1 MEAFPT
7 GRFVAV
13 VAVAMA
19 ALLCE
24 RHHPLAVTLPLD
36 PQIMKEVKQ
45 PPSITRQSP
54 VDYIVDPR
62 DNIVVE
68 CEGQGNPTP
77 KFQWRKDG
85 RRFDPDDDPYV
96 SWHEGSGT
104 ITIDM
109 VAAGIAEAYEGI
121 YQCSAENEGGTALSE
136 NITVRLSRAPLWPR
150 ENLEPVV
157 AMEGSSAVLPCNP
170 PDGLPPPI
178 IFWMDGSM
186 ERVPQDSRVSQGL
199 NGNLYFANVLPTD
212 GKDDYVCY
220 ARFTHTQTI
229 QQKQPLKL
237 IVRPKRPS
245 KSRPSFLEPAGTTS
259 SKLVLRGDTL
269 LLECIAQG
277 LPTPELQWSKLGGE
291 ITRDRVT
298 FDNFNK
304 TLSIHDASE
313 ADSGSYQCRA
323 TNSEGKALHTVT
335 VTVEAKPYWIPPV
348 PESRVYSPRDNA
360 QLVCRAHG
368 TPKPLIRWLI
378 NGAPIDE
385 SPADPGRRVDG
396 DTVMLNE
403 LNVGGS
409 AVYQCEASNRHGTIL
424 TNAYVSVLA
433 VPPRMLTE
441 PDRLYMTR
449 EKQVVYIECKVF
461 ASPRPNILWF
471 KGVEGSQL
479 QGARYRTFENGTLR
493 ISDVRRTDAGTYTCV
508 ASNDLRSN
516 QVQARL
522 SVKEATQI
530 SGLPKTLSA
539 RKGSD
544 VRLECVVRHDPSLEV
559 TVLWRRNGAVLPY
572 ESRYRVN
579 GSILVIA
586 SVREADEA
594 RFTCTATTGT
604 DSDSAGTSLRVLDR
618 PDAPTDLR
626 LSERQD
632 RSVHLGW
639 AKGSSHN
646 SPITEFLVEFED
658 ERFDPGTWKEL
669 TRVSGNRS
677 SAELRL
683 SPYMDYRFR
692 VTAANEVGESP
703 PSVPSESHT
712 TGPAAPDMNPTGVKG
727 EGTQPNNM
735 IISWTPL
742 SGADSNGP
750 GLHYLV
756 GWRVRSAGGDG
767 DGGGAWTDTLVTEAA
782 RYAVQHTPTFT
793 AYELRVRAVNDAGE
807 GPEPRVVIG
816 YSGEDSPLEA
826 PGKVDVEVLNSTFVR
841 VSWEP
846 VTEASVRGHL
856 KGYKVF
862 YWKVRELL
870 GHPTQ
875 QQQQRRRRRRRRSD
889 RRFLVFTPDQRH
901 GVVPGLEP
909 FSSYQLDVRV
919 SNGRSD
925 GPPSPARSFQTP
937 EGVPSK
943 PEFLRIQSITFNSA
957 TLVWAPP
964 LQPHGVITGYVL
976 HYQSTSLPL
985 LLPSHSLP
993 RPLAPDLVRPAV
1005 NGSGPELGPPARVEL
1020 ARPNVTSHTLDGLR
1034 RNTRYR
1040 FGVSARTRAGEGGTA
1055 DEEGSTDLDVA
1066 PAWMDPVVAG
1076 VGENFVNLSLAAT
1089 PGGRSADVRYVEY
1102 APAESDGGWVRVLV
1116 SPGQTFAVISGL
1128 EPGTAYRLRCSVDT
1142 TPGGVSYG
1150 GEVPVETMSTAEVA
1164 SAQLTIATEGW
1175 FIGIMCAVALLVLVL
1190 LVVCFV
1196 RRSKGGKY
1204 PVKERE
1210 CAYPDPENQQMR
1222 ENIFAECSD
1231 NENKPL
1237 QGGSSGSSDSVRS
1250 GGRHGAG
1257 DADTQVPFNE
1267 DGSFI
1272 GKYATATET
1281 AATAAATTAVAANGG
1296 GGAGGGGRREN
1307 GHARTRRS
1315 SEADDAC

>member
-237 IVRPKRPS
+237 IVRPSEWRGARASSSSNSAPEGPNFIS
-245 KSRPSFLEPAGTTS
+245 LFRPSFLEPAGTTS

-692 VTAANEVGESP
+692 VMAANEVGESP

-767 DGGGAWTDTLVTEAA
+767 DGAWTDTLVTEAA

-807 GPEPRVVIG
+807 GPEPRIVIG

-856 KGYKVF
+856 KGYK
-862 YWKVRELL
+862 
-870 GHPTQ
+870 

-909 FSSYQLDVRV
+909 FSSYELDVRV

-976 HYQSTSLPL
+976 HYQSI
-985 LLPSHSLP
+985 
-993 RPLAPDLVRPAV
+993 

-1055 DEEGSTDLDVA
+1055 DEEGSTDLDV
-1066 PAWMDPVVAG
+1066 G
-1076 VGENFVNLSLAAT
+1076 
-1089 PGGRSADVRYVEY
+1089 
-1102 APAESDGGWVRVLV
+1102 DGGWVRVLV

-1150 GEVPVETMSTAEVA
+1150 GEVPVETMSTEVA

>member
-13 VAVAMA
+13 VTVAMA

-237 IVRPKRPS
+237 IVRPMDADNDTASQPGHERPS
-245 KSRPSFLEPAGTTS
+245 RSRPAFLEPAGTTS

-304 TLSIHDASE
+304 TLSIRDASE

-368 TPKPLIRWLI
+368 TPKPRIRWLI

-396 DTVMLNE
+396 DTVMLND
-403 LNVGGS
+403 LDVGGS

-424 TNAYVSVLA
+424 ANAYVSVLA

-479 QGARYRTFENGTLR
+479 QGTRYRTFENGTLR
-493 ISDVRRTDAGTYTCV
+493 ITDVRRTDAGTYTCV

-530 SGLPKTLSA
+530 SGLPKMLSA

-544 VRLECVVRHDPSLEV
+544 VRLECIVRHDPSLEV

-594 RFTCTATTGT
+594 RFVCTATTGT

-632 RSVHLGW
+632 RSVHLAW

-727 EGTQPNNM
+727 EGTQPSNM

-756 GWRVRSAGGDG
+756 GWRVRDAGGDG
-767 DGGGAWTDTLVTEAA
+767 DAGGAWTDTLVTEAA
-782 RYAVQHTPTFT
+782 RYVVQPTPTFT

-807 GPEPRVVIG
+807 APEPRVVIG

-826 PGKVDVEVLNSTFVR
+826 PGRVDVEVLNSTFVR

-875 QQQQRRRRRRRRSD
+875 EQQRRRRRRRRSD
-889 RRFLVFTPDQRH
+889 RRFLVFAPDRRH

-909 FSSYQLDVRV
+909 FCSYELDVRV

-976 HYQSTSLPL
+976 HYQS
-985 LLPSHSLP
+985 
-993 RPLAPDLVRPAV
+993 V

-1040 FGVSARTRAGEGGTA
+1040 FGVSARTRAGEGGAA
-1055 DEEGSTDLDVA
+1055 DEEGSTDLDV
-1066 PAWMDPVVAG
+1066 
-1076 VGENFVNLSLAAT
+1076 
-1089 PGGRSADVRYVEY
+1089 
-1102 APAESDGGWVRVLV
+1102 
-1116 SPGQTFAVISGL
+1116 
-1128 EPGTAYRLRCSVDT
+1128 
-1142 TPGGVSYG
+1142 
-1150 GEVPVETMSTAEVA
+1150 EVA

-1190 LVVCFV
+1190 LFVCFV

-1222 ENIFAECSD
+1222 ENIFAECRIRRRD

-1257 DADTQVPFNE
+1257 DGDADTQVPFNE

-1281 AATAAATTAVAANGG
+1281 AAAAATTAVAANGG

-1307 GHARTRRS
+1307 GHARTRRG

>member
-13 VAVAMA
+13 VTVAMA

-237 IVRPKRPS
+237 IVRPMDADNDTASQPGHERPS
-245 KSRPSFLEPAGTTS
+245 RSRPAFLEPAGTTS

-304 TLSIHDASE
+304 TLSIRDASE

-368 TPKPLIRWLI
+368 TPKPRIRWLI

-396 DTVMLNE
+396 DTVMLND
-403 LNVGGS
+403 LDVGGS

-424 TNAYVSVLA
+424 ANAYVSVLA

-479 QGARYRTFENGTLR
+479 QGTRYRTFENGTLR
-493 ISDVRRTDAGTYTCV
+493 ITDVRRTDAGTYTCV

-530 SGLPKTLSA
+530 SGLPKMLSA

-544 VRLECVVRHDPSLEV
+544 VRLECIVRHDPSLEV

-594 RFTCTATTGT
+594 RFVCTATTGT

-632 RSVHLGW
+632 RSVHLAW

-727 EGTQPNNM
+727 EGTQPSNM

-756 GWRVRSAGGDG
+756 GWRVRDAGGDG
-767 DGGGAWTDTLVTEAA
+767 DAGGAWTDTLVTEAA
-782 RYAVQHTPTFT
+782 RYVVQPTPTFT

-807 GPEPRVVIG
+807 APEPRVVIG

-826 PGKVDVEVLNSTFVR
+826 PGRVDVEVLNSTFVR

-875 QQQQRRRRRRRRSD
+875 EQQRRRRRRRRSD
-889 RRFLVFTPDQRH
+889 RRFLVFAPDRRH

-909 FSSYQLDVRV
+909 FCSYELDVRV

-976 HYQSTSLPL
+976 HYQS
-985 LLPSHSLP
+985 
-993 RPLAPDLVRPAV
+993 V

-1040 FGVSARTRAGEGGTA
+1040 FGVSARTRAGEGGAA
-1055 DEEGSTDLDVA
+1055 DEEGSTDLDV
-1066 PAWMDPVVAG
+1066 
-1076 VGENFVNLSLAAT
+1076 
-1089 PGGRSADVRYVEY
+1089 
-1102 APAESDGGWVRVLV
+1102 
-1116 SPGQTFAVISGL
+1116 
-1128 EPGTAYRLRCSVDT
+1128 
-1142 TPGGVSYG
+1142 
-1150 GEVPVETMSTAEVA
+1150 AEVA

-1190 LVVCFV
+1190 LFVCFV

-1222 ENIFAECSD
+1222 ENIFAECRIRRRD

-1257 DADTQVPFNE
+1257 DGDADTQVPFNE

-1281 AATAAATTAVAANGG
+1281 AAAAATTAVAANGG

-1307 GHARTRRS
+1307 GHARTRRG

>member
-13 VAVAMA
+13 VTVAMA

-237 IVRPKRPS
+237 IVRPMDADNDTASQPGHERPS
-245 KSRPSFLEPAGTTS
+245 RSRPAFLEPAGTTS

-304 TLSIHDASE
+304 TLSIRDASE

-368 TPKPLIRWLI
+368 TPKPRIRWLI

-396 DTVMLNE
+396 DTVMLND
-403 LNVGGS
+403 LDVGGS

-424 TNAYVSVLA
+424 ANAYVSVLA

-479 QGARYRTFENGTLR
+479 QGTRYRTFENGTLR
-493 ISDVRRTDAGTYTCV
+493 ITDVRRTDAGTYTCV

-530 SGLPKTLSA
+530 SGLPKMLSA

-544 VRLECVVRHDPSLEV
+544 VRLECIVRHDPSLEV

-594 RFTCTATTGT
+594 RFVCTATTGT

-632 RSVHLGW
+632 RSVHLAW

-727 EGTQPNNM
+727 EGTQPSNM

-756 GWRVRSAGGDG
+756 GWRVRGAGGDG
-767 DGGGAWTDTLVTEAA
+767 DAGGAWTDTLVTEAA
-782 RYAVQHTPTFT
+782 RYVVQPTPTFT

-807 GPEPRVVIG
+807 APEPRVVIG

-826 PGKVDVEVLNSTFVR
+826 PGRVDVEVLNSTFVR

-875 QQQQRRRRRRRRSD
+875 EQQRRRRRRRRSD
-889 RRFLVFTPDQRH
+889 RRFLVFAPDRRH

-909 FSSYQLDVRV
+909 FCSYELDVRV

-976 HYQSTSLPL
+976 HYQS
-985 LLPSHSLP
+985 
-993 RPLAPDLVRPAV
+993 V

-1040 FGVSARTRAGEGGTA
+1040 FGVSARTRAGEGGSA
-1055 DEEGSTDLDVA
+1055 DEEGSTDLDV
-1066 PAWMDPVVAG
+1066 
-1076 VGENFVNLSLAAT
+1076 
-1089 PGGRSADVRYVEY
+1089 
-1102 APAESDGGWVRVLV
+1102 
-1116 SPGQTFAVISGL
+1116 
-1128 EPGTAYRLRCSVDT
+1128 
-1142 TPGGVSYG
+1142 
-1150 GEVPVETMSTAEVA
+1150 EVA

-1190 LVVCFV
+1190 LFVCFV

-1222 ENIFAECSD
+1222 ENIFAECRIRRRD

-1257 DADTQVPFNE
+1257 DGDADTQVPFNE

-1281 AATAAATTAVAANGG
+1281 AAAAATTAVAANGG

-1307 GHARTRRS
+1307 GHARTRRG

>member
-13 VAVAMA
+13 VTVAMA

-237 IVRPKRPS
+237 IVRPMDADNDTASQPGHERPS
-245 KSRPSFLEPAGTTS
+245 RSRPAFLEPAGTTS

-304 TLSIHDASE
+304 TLSIRDASE

-368 TPKPLIRWLI
+368 TPKPRIRWLI

-396 DTVMLNE
+396 DTVMLND
-403 LNVGGS
+403 LDVGGS

-424 TNAYVSVLA
+424 ANAYVSVLA

-479 QGARYRTFENGTLR
+479 QGTRYRTFENGTLR
-493 ISDVRRTDAGTYTCV
+493 ITDVRRTDAGTYTCV

-530 SGLPKTLSA
+530 SGLPKMLSA

-544 VRLECVVRHDPSLEV
+544 VRLECIVRHDPSLEV

-594 RFTCTATTGT
+594 RFVCTATTGT

-632 RSVHLGW
+632 RSVHLAW

-727 EGTQPNNM
+727 EGTQPSNM

-756 GWRVRSAGGDG
+756 GWRVRGAGGDG
-767 DGGGAWTDTLVTEAA
+767 DAGGAWTDTLVTEAA
-782 RYAVQHTPTFT
+782 RYVVQPTPTFT

-807 GPEPRVVIG
+807 APEPRVVIG

-826 PGKVDVEVLNSTFVR
+826 PGRVDVEVLNSTFVR

-875 QQQQRRRRRRRRSD
+875 EQQRRRRRRRRSD
-889 RRFLVFTPDQRH
+889 RRFLVFAPDRRH

-909 FSSYQLDVRV
+909 FCSYELDVRV

-976 HYQSTSLPL
+976 HYQS
-985 LLPSHSLP
+985 
-993 RPLAPDLVRPAV
+993 V

-1040 FGVSARTRAGEGGTA
+1040 FGVSARTRAGEGGSA
-1055 DEEGSTDLDVA
+1055 DEEGSTDLDV
-1066 PAWMDPVVAG
+1066 
-1076 VGENFVNLSLAAT
+1076 
-1089 PGGRSADVRYVEY
+1089 
-1102 APAESDGGWVRVLV
+1102 
-1116 SPGQTFAVISGL
+1116 
-1128 EPGTAYRLRCSVDT
+1128 
-1142 TPGGVSYG
+1142 
-1150 GEVPVETMSTAEVA
+1150 AEVA

-1190 LVVCFV
+1190 LFVCFV

-1222 ENIFAECSD
+1222 ENIFAECRIRRRD

-1257 DADTQVPFNE
+1257 DGDADTQVPFNE

-1281 AATAAATTAVAANGG
+1281 AAAAATTAVAANGG

-1307 GHARTRRS
+1307 GHARTRRG